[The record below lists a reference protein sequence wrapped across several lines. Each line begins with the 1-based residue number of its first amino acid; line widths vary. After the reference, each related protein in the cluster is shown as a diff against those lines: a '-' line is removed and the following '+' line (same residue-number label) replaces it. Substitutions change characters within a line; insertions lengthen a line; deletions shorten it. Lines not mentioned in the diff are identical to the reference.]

1 MYLKS
6 INANHYNKTIIGGI
20 LSNIQLEVFIFL
32 LAFLSTALFTLF
44 VRKVLK
50 YADIKDN
57 PIVTEHSHKA
67 GTPTMG
73 GLGILMGV
81 LLLAC
86 VYYTDKNLILT
97 VIIMLTAG
105 IVGLMDDLIGLKTK
119 EIQKVIMNIS
129 PNPVEIGRLTLKKGE
144 NARVTT
150 PKAKKDLEYL
160 LKNNLVEIIGEAP
173 IKSEVKENEKI
184 LAQILVSL
192 FLIASGAVGA
202 SVLGYNIGIFIIP
215 VVIFC
220 IVGSI
225 NSVNLIDGMDG
236 LAAGI
241 IAIASFASALFALS
255 TGNIGGAVPFI
266 VLAGACFGFLVF
278 NKYPATIFMGDTGS
292 FALGAGYMTAAFL
305 GDVFYFAVIA
315 IAVPI
320 LSVTVSLLHRAHV
333 IKLPVEPLHHTL
345 HYKGLSEK
353 KIVLLYWSAT
363 IIICAAA
370 LYGYSLL

>member
-1 MYLKS
+1 M
-6 INANHYNKTIIGGI
+6 
-20 LSNIQLEVFIFL
+20 SNIPAEIFIFL
-32 LAFLSTALFTLF
+32 LAFISTVLFTLF
-44 VRKVLK
+44 VKKVLK
-50 YADIKDN
+50 YADVKDN

-73 GLGILMGV
+73 GIAILLGV

-97 VIIMLTAG
+97 VLIMVTAG

-119 EIQKVIMNIS
+119 EIQKVIKNIS
-129 PNPVEIGRLTLKKGE
+129 PNPVEIGRLTIKNGE

-160 LKNNLVEIIGEAP
+160 LKNNLVEITGEAP

-184 LAQILVSL
+184 LAQIIVSL

-202 SVLGYNIGIFIIP
+202 SVLGFNIGLLIIP
-215 VVIFC
+215 VIIFG
-220 IVGSI
+220 IVGSV

-241 IAIASFASALFALS
+241 IAIASTASAIFTIS
-255 TGNIGGAVPFI
+255 TGNLNGSVPFI

-278 NKYPATIFMGDTGS
+278 NRYPASIFMGDTGS
-292 FALGAGYMTAAFL
+292 FALGAGYITAAFL
-305 GDVFYFAVIA
+305 GDIIYFAVIA

-320 LSVTVSLLHRAHV
+320 ISVVVSLLHRAHI

-345 HYKGLSEK
+345 HYKGFSEK
-353 KIVLLYWSAT
+353 KIIIIYWT
-363 IIICAAA
+363 VTVIICAAA
-370 LYGYSLL
+370 LYGYTLL